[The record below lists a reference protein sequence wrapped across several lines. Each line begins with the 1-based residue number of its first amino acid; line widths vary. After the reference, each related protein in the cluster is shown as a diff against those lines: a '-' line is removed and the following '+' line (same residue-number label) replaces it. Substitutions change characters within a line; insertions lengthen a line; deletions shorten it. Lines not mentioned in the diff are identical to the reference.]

1 MSILAVLEGLS
12 KLFGL
17 ISSAVSVYHFT
28 KTSVTQNQINST
40 IKNKDDEQTQ
50 QVVQNILQ

>member
-1 MSILAVLEGLS
+1 MSVLAILDGLS

-17 ISSAVSVYHFT
+17 ISSTISVYHFA
-28 KTSVTQNQINST
+28 KTLVTQNQINST
-40 IKNKDDEQTQ
+40 IGNENNDQTQ

>member
-1 MSILAVLEGLS
+1 MSVLAILDGLS

-17 ISSAVSVYHFT
+17 ISSTISVYHFT
-28 KTSVTQNQINST
+28 KTSVTQNEINSA
-40 IKNKDDEQTQ
+40 IGNENNDQTQ

>member
-1 MSILAVLEGLS
+1 MSALAILDGLS

-17 ISSAVSVYHFT
+17 ISSTISVYNFA
-28 KTSVTQNQINST
+28 KTSVTQNQINSA
-40 IKNKDDEQTQ
+40 IANENNDQTQ

>member
-1 MSILAVLEGLS
+1 MSVLAILDGLS

-17 ISSAVSVYHFT
+17 ISSTISVYHFA
-28 KTSVTQNQINST
+28 KTSVTQNEINSA
-40 IKNKDDEQTQ
+40 IANENNEQTQ